1 MRIPQTTLFAA
12 LAIVLLNSCV
22 DRDPVT
28 LPEIDTS
35 ASSSGIVA
43 LPDDVPRVFRDYF
56 VKYTQYIAPNGK
68 PIHILAQDG
77 WTDDQI
83 KHGRNVLQHLLTD
96 FPGSLYGHDKNP
108 VANAMADVKA
118 TMVFFNTEEDL
129 NDAMR
134 AGLGQA
140 TDLSMQDLRAN
151 ESPAVGDE
159 DYMGHVTRDAA
170 YEEVWHLVHD
180 YGIKPTLPDMI
191 AEMRTAN
198 DAAAANDWQA
208 WPEDEPDEH
217 PNEFVGVL
225 IDNYYDLWAV
235 TPALYEGRD
244 IESGDVPEGHSH
256 FGRFFANSRARVQ
269 EDAPLGYAL
278 IEKFFHPYLTYT
290 PELPEA
296 FAGTFS
302 MTLDAA
308 QAYTHKSQHLRN
320 ATLTG
325 SRDAN
330 LTGNRHD
337 NVLSGNAGNNR
348 LEGGGG
354 NDELLGGAGDD
365 TAAFAG
371 PAAEYNIVY
380 NSGSV
385 TVSDLQEDRDGT
397 DLLRGFE
404 LLSFS
409 DSSVQ
414 LRPERA
420 AGTN

>member
-1 MRIPQTTLFAA
+1 MRITLPTLFAA
-12 LAIVLLNSCV
+12 LACIFLNSCA

-35 ASSSGIVA
+35 TSASGIVA
-43 LPDDVPRVFRDYF
+43 LPDDVPQVFRDYF
-56 VKYTQYIAPNGK
+56 VKYTRVIAPNGK

-96 FPGSLYGHDKNP
+96 FPGSLYGHDKSP
-108 VANAMADVKA
+108 VANAMADSKA

-134 AGLGQA
+134 AGLAQA
-140 TDLSMQDLRAN
+140 TDMSMQDLRAN

-191 AEMRTAN
+191 AEMRAAN
-198 DAAAANDWQA
+198 DAAALNGWRA
-208 WPEDEPDEH
+208 WPEDEPEEH
-217 PNEFVGVL
+217 PNEYVGVL

-235 TPALYEGRD
+235 TPTLYEGRD
-244 IESGDVPEGHSH
+244 IEPGDVPEGHSH
-256 FGRFFANSRARVQ
+256 FGRFFANSRAQ
-269 EDAPLGYAL
+269 LQDEAPLGHAL
-278 IEKFFHPYLTYT
+278 IEKFLHPYLTYT
-290 PELPEA
+290 PELPEG

-302 MTLDAA
+302 MTLDSA
-308 QAYTHKSQHLRN
+308 QAYTYKSQHLRK

-337 NVLSGNAGNNR
+337 NALTGNAGNNG

-354 NDELLGGAGDD
+354 NDELVGGGGED
-365 TAAFAG
+365 TVIFTG
-371 PAAEYNIVY
+371 PASEYNIVY
-380 NSGSV
+380 NQGSV
-385 TVSDLQEDRDGT
+385 TVRDLQEDRDGT
-397 DLLRGFE
+397 DLLSDVE
-404 LLSFS
+404 LLRFS
-409 DSSVQ
+409 DSSVR
-414 LRPERA
+414 LRPQDARDP
-420 AGTN
+420 